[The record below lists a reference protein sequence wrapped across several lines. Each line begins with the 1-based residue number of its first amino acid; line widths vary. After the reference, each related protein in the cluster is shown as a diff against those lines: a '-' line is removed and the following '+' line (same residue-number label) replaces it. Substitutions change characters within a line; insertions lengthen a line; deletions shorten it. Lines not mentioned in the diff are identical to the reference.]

1 MVVFSYMQGE
11 VGKNISM
18 KIYKARVMGFCYGVR
33 KAMEIAENAAVS
45 GQKTVTL
52 GPIIHNPQV
61 VARLAGKGIS
71 PVMSTDEITDET
83 VIIRSHGIGPSCY
96 NNLKRKKSVLLD
108 ATCPFV
114 KRNQEIAKGLA
125 AEGKKIVLVG
135 EKKHPEMLS
144 VAEWAGEAPYI
155 VETMEDVEALPDLD
169 EVHIVIQTTFSL
181 SLADRLI
188 TAIKRKAGSVSVHKT
203 ICNATSDR
211 QTAAGELAR
220 NVDVMIVIG
229 GRNSANTGR
238 LVEVCQAEG
247 AVTHHIET
255 AAELK
260 KEWFHSQCKVG
271 ITAGASTP
279 DWIIEEV
286 FFIMEDMNEMLE
298 QEEMNLDVHKGSVV
312 EGKVVDLTDDKAW
325 ISFGYK
331 TEAVLP
337 LHEYSYPEP
346 ASLKDVLQ
354 IGDSLRVQVVSSVKE
369 DSTIFVSKIKVDRL
383 ADWDVAKEAFDK
395 GEPVECEGIEAIK
408 VGLLVQLKSLRGFI
422 PLSQGDLRFVHSLQ
436 SLVGQK
442 FKAKILEVDPTKNR
456 LVLSRKAVLE
466 EQRTGELDVIEQ
478 AYENGEVLK
487 GTVKKIMPYGAFV
500 ALNGIE
506 GLLHI
511 SDVSWR
517 KISKVEDVLQPEQV
531 IESFDREKQ
540 RISFSHKDCLPNP
553 WETAVKD
560 HEVDDIVGARVVKIL
575 EFGVIVE
582 LEDGLTG
589 LLHINEMTQDHNKKP
604 GDICRVGDDL
614 TVRIIGI
621 DEARKRI
628 SFSLVE
634 APVHEEAEVE
644 AEAETEEKVE
654 E

>member
-18 KIYKARVMGFCYGVR
+18 KIYKARAMGFCYGVR
-33 KAMEIAENAAVS
+33 KAMEIAENAAAS

-71 PVMSTDEITDET
+71 PVTSTDEITDET

-298 QEEMNLDVHKGSVV
+298 QEEKFFHG
-312 EGKVVDLTDDKAW
+312 
-325 ISFGYK
+325 
-331 TEAVLP
+331 AVF
-337 LHEYSYPEP
+337 
-346 ASLKDVLQ
+346 A
-354 IGDSLRVQVVSSVKE
+354 
-369 DSTIFVSKIKVDRL
+369 
-383 ADWDVAKEAFDK
+383 
-395 GEPVECEGIEAIK
+395 
-408 VGLLVQLKSLRGFI
+408 
-422 PLSQGDLRFVHSLQ
+422 
-436 SLVGQK
+436 
-442 FKAKILEVDPTKNR
+442 
-456 LVLSRKAVLE
+456 
-466 EQRTGELDVIEQ
+466 
-478 AYENGEVLK
+478 
-487 GTVKKIMPYGAFV
+487 
-500 ALNGIE
+500 
-506 GLLHI
+506 
-511 SDVSWR
+511 
-517 KISKVEDVLQPEQV
+517 
-531 IESFDREKQ
+531 
-540 RISFSHKDCLPNP
+540 
-553 WETAVKD
+553 
-560 HEVDDIVGARVVKIL
+560 
-575 EFGVIVE
+575 
-582 LEDGLTG
+582 
-589 LLHINEMTQDHNKKP
+589 
-604 GDICRVGDDL
+604 
-614 TVRIIGI
+614 
-621 DEARKRI
+621 
-628 SFSLVE
+628 
-634 APVHEEAEVE
+634 
-644 AEAETEEKVE
+644 
-654 E
+654 

>member
-1 MVVFSYMQGE
+1 
-11 VGKNISM
+11 
-18 KIYKARVMGFCYGVR
+18 
-33 KAMEIAENAAVS
+33 
-45 GQKTVTL
+45 
-52 GPIIHNPQV
+52 
-61 VARLAGKGIS
+61 
-71 PVMSTDEITDET
+71 
-83 VIIRSHGIGPSCY
+83 
-96 NNLKRKKSVLLD
+96 
-108 ATCPFV
+108 
-114 KRNQEIAKGLA
+114 
-125 AEGKKIVLVG
+125 
-135 EKKHPEMLS
+135 
-144 VAEWAGEAPYI
+144 
-155 VETMEDVEALPDLD
+155 
-169 EVHIVIQTTFSL
+169 
-181 SLADRLI
+181 
-188 TAIKRKAGSVSVHKT
+188 
-203 ICNATSDR
+203 
-211 QTAAGELAR
+211 
-220 NVDVMIVIG
+220 
-229 GRNSANTGR
+229 
-238 LVEVCQAEG
+238 
-247 AVTHHIET
+247 
-255 AAELK
+255 
-260 KEWFHSQCKVG
+260 
-271 ITAGASTP
+271 
-279 DWIIEEV
+279 
-286 FFIMEDMNEMLE
+286 MEDMNEMLE

-354 IGDSLRVQVVSSVKE
+354 VGDSLRVQVVSSVKE

-487 GTVKKIMPYGAFV
+487 G
-500 ALNGIE
+500 IE

-531 IESFDREKQ
+531 IDVKIKSFDREKQ

>member
-1 MVVFSYMQGE
+1 ME
-11 VGKNISM
+11 
-18 KIYKARVMGFCYGVR
+18 IYKAKVMGFCYGVR
-33 KAMEIAENAAVS
+33 RAMNIAEKAAETHDNA
-45 GQKTVTL
+45 VTF
-52 GPIIHNPQV
+52 GPLIHNPQV
-61 VARLAGKGIS
+61 VSRLEARGV
-71 PVMSTDEITDET
+71 PVVNDLNKLNNET
-83 VIIRSHGIGPSCY
+83 VIIRSHGVGPSCY
-96 NNLKRKKSVLLD
+96 NTLKCKHLGLVD

-114 KRNQEIAKGLA
+114 RRNQEITKKLVAD
-125 AEGKKIVLVG
+125 GKQVVLIG
-135 EKKHPEMLS
+135 EKKHPEMKS
-144 VAEWAGEAPYI
+144 VSEWAVGKSFI
-155 VETMEDVEALPDLD
+155 VETMEDVDKLPHFEEAH
-169 EVHIVIQTTFSL
+169 VVIQTTFSVA
-181 SLADRLI
+181 LADELI
-188 TAIKRKAGSVSVHKT
+188 EAISRKSDKISVHKT
-203 ICNATSDR
+203 ICAATSER
-211 QTAAGELAR
+211 QQAARELAKQM
-220 NVDVMIVIG
+220 DVMIVVG
-229 GRNSANTGR
+229 GKNSANTGR
-238 LVEVCQAEG
+238 LAEVCRNEG
-247 AVTHHIET
+247 AITYHIET
-255 AAELK
+255 AKELR
-260 KEWFHSQCKVG
+260 KEWFKSHYKVG

-354 IGDSLRVQVVSSVKE
+354 VGDSLRVQVVSSVKE

-531 IESFDREKQ
+531 IDVKIKSFDREKQ

-644 AEAETEEKVE
+644 AETEEKVE

>member
-1 MVVFSYMQGE
+1 
-11 VGKNISM
+11 M

-71 PVMSTDEITDET
+71 PVASTDEITDET

-114 KRNQEIAKGLA
+114 KRNQDIAKGLA

-466 EQRTGELDVIEQ
+466 EQRTGELLDVIEQ

-531 IESFDREKQ
+531 IDVKIKSFDREKQ

>member
-71 PVMSTDEITDET
+71 PVTSTDEITDET

-312 EGKVVDLTDDKAW
+312 EGEVVDVLDDKAY

-331 TEAVLP
+331 TEAVLQA
-337 LHEYSYPEP
+337 HEYAYPAP
-346 ASLKDVLQ
+346 ASLKDVLKA
-354 IGDSLRVQVVSSVKE
+354 GDKLRVQIVSGVKE
-369 DSTIFVSKIKVDRL
+369 DSTIYVSKIKVDRL
-383 ADWDVAKEAFDK
+383 ADWDVVEEAFEK
-395 GEPVECEGIEAIK
+395 GEAVECEGIEAIK

-422 PLSQGDLRFVHSLQ
+422 PLSQGDLRFVQSLQ
-436 SLVGQK
+436 NLVGQK
-442 FKAKILEVDPTKNR
+442 FPAKILEVDRAKNR

-466 EQRTGELDVIEQ
+466 DARNNEMDEIEA
-478 AYENGEVLK
+478 AYENGDVLQ
-487 GTVKKIMPYGAFV
+487 GTVKKIMPYGAFIGI
-500 ALNGIE
+500 NGVE

-511 SDVSWR
+511 SDISWK
-517 KISKVEDVLQPEQV
+517 KIGKVEDVLKPDQV
-531 IESFDREKQ
+531 IDVKIKSFDREKQ

-553 WETAVKD
+553 WETAVTN
-560 HEVDDIVGARVVKIL
+560 HAADDIVDAKVVKIL

-589 LLHINEMTQDHNKKP
+589 LLHINEMTDDHNKKP
-604 GDICRVGDDL
+604 GDICQVGDDL
-614 TVRIIGI
+614 KVKIINI
-621 DEARKRI
+621 DEARRRI

-634 APVHEEAEVE
+634 APAHDAE
-644 AEAETEEKVE
+644 
-654 E
+654 